1 MIGAW
6 SLVGLV
12 DDSVWHPL
20 RGLLLS
26 LRLRCVAVVWLRIGL
41 GGGWAG
47 GVFCCRFP
55 VDLCG
60 EDLDRLS
67 AFGGDGVVDL
77 DGAVVVCGH
86 LVGPGDGVVGEA
98 AGGVA
103 DFVFKCDEF

>member
-1 MIGAW
+1 MNA
-6 SLVGLV
+6 VC
-12 DDSVWHPL
+12 
-20 RGLLLS
+20 LS
-26 LRLRCVAVVWLRIGL
+26 HEMGS
-41 GGGWAG
+41 
-47 GVFCCRFP
+47 VFCCRFP

-77 DGAVVVCGH
+77 DGAIVVCGH

-103 DFVFKCDEF
+103 DFVLKGDDF